1 MSSDQACT
9 PCRLDQCWILP
20 AEPRSVALARRLTRT
35 TLAAWGVTPPTIDD
49 ATLVVSEL
57 VTNAISHALPPVTFS
72 LGRTPGGLRGEIT
85 DRGPHTTLAPRSSG
99 SLAACGRGL
108 NLVDDLTDQW
118 DVGWSPEC
126 GRKTVWFE
134 MTITA

>member
-1 MSSDQACT
+1 MSAHPACT
-9 PCRLDQCWILP
+9 PSQLDQCWILP
-20 AEPRSVALARRLTRT
+20 SEPRSVALARRLTRT
-35 TLAAWGVTPPTIDD
+35 TLAEWHVMPATIDD

-57 VTNAISHALPPVTFS
+57 VTNALSHALPPVTFS

-85 DRGPHTTLAPRSSG
+85 DHGPLTTLAPLPGG

-108 NLVDDLTDQW
+108 KMVDDLTDRW
-118 DVGWSPEC
+118 DVDRSPGC

-134 MTITA
+134 MATG